1 MLNKLAT
8 VMAAVLMV
16 VAMAGAVL
24 SAPPGKVLEFN
35 KSPMGTVY
43 FDGKIH
49 QEAGAT
55 CVECHNKEM
64 FPKMKQGTISITM
77 AEIYAGRLCGV
88 CHNGQRAFA
97 AAGNCNRCHVRK

>member
-1 MLNKLAT
+1 MLEKFMT
-8 VMAAVLMV
+8 VAAVVLMV
-16 VAMAGAVL
+16 VGFAVVAL

-55 CVECHNKEM
+55 CMECHNNEM
-64 FPKMKQGTISITM
+64 FPKMKQGTVSITM

-97 AAGNCNRCHVRK
+97 AAGNCTRCHVLE